1 MNRLKMMKNL
11 IIMKNLIVFYAIFVI
26 ITTIIIRP
34 NNQLDILSRQH
45 FLELVG
51 SYLVHFQPS
60 FNDMSFVHDVANDAQ
75 SIL

>member
-1 MNRLKMMKNL
+1 MNLLKMMMIL
-11 IIMKNLIVFYAIFVI
+11 TIMKNLIVIYAIFVI
-26 ITTIIIRP
+26 IIIIIIRP

-45 FLELVG
+45 FSELFG

-60 FNDMSFVHDVANDAQ
+60 FNDMPFVHDVANDAQ